1 MIYGMNSDQVTAK
14 IGKENFTLLELAV
27 KCSFLTFAQERE
39 VLYLF
44 FQRIQ
49 DDPNS
54 SMVDLLREQ
63 KFLSD
68 DQIDFL
74 TAVRNHIRVT
84 QKDRKFGTIAVA
96 NRFTDSG
103 KVEKALNQQAEIF
116 RKTKNSRKI
125 GDIMVE
131 NRDISEKDKTAV
143 LLHQD
148 RIEDRY
154 LHEAFETIADS
165 RLEALK
171 MEKRFGAIAA
181 RMGYASAKDIDRALK
196 IQKKAEKEGKPKVYI
211 GEILKEMLGLTS
223 EDINTILRKQ
233 KVYVKQILNLEQAM
247 QGYSSVVKLN
257 RKFNDLFE
265 CSIVNNG
272 LEAFLRMKKGY
283 SGPIDP
289 GGLYNWLNL
298 YGIRYGLASETDL
311 KEFLDKG
318 VPGSSMRAAR
328 GEEPLS
334 GKDGK
339 AEFYFDTGF
348 TPKQDAAEPAGDMHF
363 VKKGGLIARIT
374 PPEPGIPGKDVLG
387 NTILPPEPKRYVI
400 HAGEGVSSDDGLNF
414 YARADG
420 VPVLYKGR
428 ILMISRDHLAGSRK
442 VIEGNFTS
450 GTRLDHDR
458 YDLEI
463 KGNINDQAIV
473 KCNTVLVRNDVKG
486 HIQALGDIEV
496 KGSVGK
502 SLQEDPLLKRVS
514 KIDAAGSV
522 AVSKWIENADITSG
536 RTVNA
541 ANSDVVSCSITAY
554 GGIYLK
560 NVMSNGGRPSR
571 LVIRDPLNDR
581 LIRIRRT
588 LDDHREKLG
597 RLNFEKEMEEINRKI
612 QTRLEL
618 MEEYRKKI
626 GFLDL
631 MAESADRDFLPD
643 FSKADESTASY
654 LSDLVETF
662 AGKTGQQI
670 FEILEKERELNEG
683 LHKRAVKDHQRLEKE
698 YRVKERFIQK
708 KIEESADTIEDIN
721 AAMRKLMAEQEMILM
736 KKESRWYNPE
746 PEIKVKNQISKG
758 TVINGRNSA
767 AVIENTMY
775 GVKLTEEKN
784 TDTGGWEIRISGYY
798 DR

>member
-1 MIYGMNSDQVTAK
+1 MNSDQVMAK
-14 IGKENFTLLELAV
+14 IGKENFNLLELAV
-27 KCSFLTFAQERE
+27 KCNFLTSGQERE
-39 VLYLF
+39 ILYLF
-44 FQRIQ
+44 FQGIQ
-49 DDPNS
+49 EDPNS
-54 SMVDLLREQ
+54 SMVDLLREK

-74 TAVRNHIRVT
+74 TAVRNHIRVA
-84 QKDRKFGTIAVA
+84 QKDRKFGNIAVA

-103 KVEKALNQQAEIF
+103 RVEKALSRQAEIF

-154 LHEAFETIADS
+154 LHKAFETIADS

-181 RMGYASAKDIDRALK
+181 RMGYASAADIDRALK

-211 GEILKEMLGLTS
+211 GEILQEMLDLTG

-233 KVYVKQILNLEQAM
+233 KVYVKQILNLEMAM

-265 CSIVNNG
+265 CSIVNDG
-272 LEAFLRMKKGY
+272 LEAFIRIKKGF
-283 SGPIDP
+283 SEPIDP
-289 GGLYNWLNL
+289 NGLYNWLNL
-298 YGIRYGLASETDL
+298 YGIRYGLTSEADL
-311 KEFLDKG
+311 KEFLEKG
-318 VPGSSMRAAR
+318 GTGSSLLAAR

-339 AEFYFDTGF
+339 AKFYFDTDFKPEQG
-348 TPKQDAAEPAGDMHF
+348 AGESSGDMPL

-414 YARADG
+414 YAKAEG
-420 VPVLYKGR
+420 IPLLYKGR
-428 ILMISRDHLAGSRK
+428 ILMISRDHLAGSKK

-463 KGNINDQAIV
+463 KGDINDQAIV
-473 KCNTVLVRNDVKG
+473 RCNNVFVRNGVKG
-486 HIQALGDIEV
+486 HIKALGDVEV
-496 KGSVGK
+496 KGAVGK

-514 KIDAAGSV
+514 GIDAAGSV
-522 AVSKWIENADITSG
+522 TLSKRIENADITSG

-541 ANSDVVSCSITAY
+541 ANSDVVSCLITAY
-554 GGIYLK
+554 GGIYVK

-571 LVIRDPLNDR
+571 LIIRDPLNDR

-588 LDDHREKLG
+588 IEDNREKLG
-597 RLNFEKEMEEINRKI
+597 RLNFEKEMEEISRKI

-618 MEEYRKKI
+618 MEEYRRKI

-631 MAESADRDFLPD
+631 MIESADRDFLPD
-643 FSKADESTASY
+643 FSKADEFTASY

-662 AGKTGQQI
+662 TGKTEQQI

-708 KIEESADTIEDIN
+708 KIEESADTIKDIN
-721 AAMRKLMAEQEMILM
+721 TAIRKLMAEQEMILM
-736 KKESRWYNPE
+736 KKESRSYNPK

-758 TVINGRNSA
+758 TVVNGLHSA

>member
-1 MIYGMNSDQVTAK
+1 MNSDQVTAK
-14 IGKENFTLLELAV
+14 IGKENFKLLELAV
-27 KCSFLTFAQERE
+27 KCNFLTSGQERE
-39 VLYLF
+39 ILNLF
-44 FQRIQ
+44 FQGIQ

-74 TAVRNHIRVT
+74 AAVRNHIRVA
-84 QKDRKFGTIAVA
+84 QKDRKFGNIAVA

-103 KVEKALNQQAEIF
+103 RVGKALSQQAEIF

-154 LHEAFETIADS
+154 LHKAFETIADS

-181 RMGYASAKDIDRALK
+181 RMGYASAADIDRALK
-196 IQKKAEKEGKPKVYI
+196 IQKKAEKKGKPKVYI
-211 GEILKEMLGLTS
+211 GEILQEMLDLTR

-233 KVYVKQILNLEQAM
+233 KVYVKQILNLEMAM

-265 CSIVNNG
+265 CSIVSDG
-272 LEAFLRMKKGY
+272 LEAFIRIKKGF
-283 SGPIDP
+283 SEPIDP

-298 YGIRYGLASETDL
+298 HGIRYGLTSEADL

-318 VPGSSMRAAR
+318 VTGSSLLAAR

-339 AEFYFDTGF
+339 AKFYFDTDFKPEQG
-348 TPKQDAAEPAGDMHF
+348 AGESSGDMHL

-414 YARADG
+414 YA
-420 VPVLYKGR
+420 K
-428 ILMISRDHLAGSRK
+428 
-442 VIEGNFTS
+442 T
-450 GTRLDHDR
+450 
-458 YDLEI
+458 
-463 KGNINDQAIV
+463 
-473 KCNTVLVRNDVKG
+473 
-486 HIQALGDIEV
+486 
-496 KGSVGK
+496 
-502 SLQEDPLLKRVS
+502 VS
-514 KIDAAGSV
+514 KR
-522 AVSKWIENADITSG
+522 IENADITSG

-541 ANSDVVSCSITAY
+541 ANLDVVSCLITAY
-554 GGIYLK
+554 GGIYVK

-571 LVIRDPLNDR
+571 LIIRDPLNDR
-581 LIRIRRT
+581 LIRISRT
-588 LDDHREKLG
+588 IDDNREKLG
-597 RLNFEKEMEEINRKI
+597 RLNFEKEMEEISRKI

-618 MEEYRKKI
+618 MEEYRRKI

-631 MAESADRDFLPD
+631 MIESADSDFLPNL
-643 FSKADESTASY
+643 SKADEFTASY
-654 LSDLVETF
+654 LFDLVEIFT
-662 AGKTGQQI
+662 GKTEQQI

-708 KIEESADTIEDIN
+708 KIEESADTIKDIN
-721 AAMRKLMAEQEMILM
+721 TAIRKLVAEQEMILM
-736 KKESRWYNPE
+736 KKERRSYNPK
-746 PEIKVKNQISKG
+746 PEIMVRKYVEKYKHIEKVCRFR
-758 TVINGRNSA
+758 T
-767 AVIENTMY
+767 
-775 GVKLTEEKN
+775 
-784 TDTGGWEIRISGYY
+784 
-798 DR
+798 